1 MNDEELELD
10 LFGNQE
16 NEEGD
21 TTLDADISS
30 IMESIDRS
38 IRDTRYVF
46 NRHRPMTMT
55 LDLERVVGYARPI
68 ESIPVRMTLDENRI
82 VPMMEN
88 APPSITRVNARGI
101 RANNVYYDTEATV
114 TRSNEIAEMIRNTR
128 VYPTTKTQVS
138 DDYSKDNHK
147 PKEYYRYI
155 NAEGRIDVI
164 ETSKDFDDVFN
175 GSTAEYSIDQYKEI
189 VEDAINVISVLSS
202 VNHRLSMHKD
212 MLSQSLNASKE
223 SVKDLNSQL
232 TTIKAQF
239 DKLMGFVRK

>member
-30 IMESIDRS
+30 IMESIGRS

-55 LDLERVVGYARPI
+55 LDLERAVGYARPT

-88 APPSITRVNARGI
+88 APPSMTRVNARGI
-101 RANNVYYDTEATV
+101 RANNVY
-114 TRSNEIAEMIRNTR
+114 
-128 VYPTTKTQVS
+128 
-138 DDYSKDNHK
+138 K
-147 PKEYYRYI
+147 PKEYHRYI

-202 VNHRLSMHKD
+202 VNHRLSMHKH